1 MKATTAVCDAVG
13 SVNGVSAG
21 RVHKQRRD
29 VENEEVQMYLSK
41 LKELVPFMPKN
52 KRLTKLEVIQHVI
65 DYICDLQCALEAHPN
80 AETLITTAL
89 PTVPAV
95 SARSHSGQPR
105 QPLGVLGVPNT
116 IVPGSTCAVQE
127 QSAITVSFLASGVV
141 SCRGGREALQRL
153 QGPWAP
159 GNGSHRQ
166 PSTGIDSW
174 AAWEGGGGGN
184 VESPFLPDDTFF
196 LAPRFLSP

>member
-1 MKATTAVCDAVG
+1 MKATTALCDAVG
-13 SVNGVSAG
+13 SLNGVSAG

-80 AETLITTAL
+80 AEAMINTAL
-89 PTVPAV
+89 PTVQSALPALTQA
-95 SARSHSGQPR
+95 ARHHSQPR

-116 IVPGSTCAVQE
+116 IVTPGNTCAVQE
-127 QSAITVSFLASGVV
+127 QVSITVS
-141 SCRGGREALQRL
+141 
-153 QGPWAP
+153 
-159 GNGSHRQ
+159 
-166 PSTGIDSW
+166 
-174 AAWEGGGGGN
+174 
-184 VESPFLPDDTFF
+184 
-196 LAPRFLSP
+196 

>member
-13 SVNGVSAG
+13 SLNGVSAG

-80 AETLITTAL
+80 AEALINTAL

-95 SARSHSGQPR
+95 PQAQRHHVSSQPR

-116 IVPGSTCAVQE
+116 IVTPGNTCAVQE
-127 QSAITVSFLASGVV
+127 QVSITTPGHLREKVPSSDSRPV
-141 SCRGGREALQRL
+141 SC
-153 QGPWAP
+153 
-159 GNGSHRQ
+159 
-166 PSTGIDSW
+166 
-174 AAWEGGGGGN
+174 
-184 VESPFLPDDTFF
+184 
-196 LAPRFLSP
+196 